1 MEIPSISSKNKIF
14 NIRKVK
20 NQRKW
25 NKEEDMLLIQLV
37 EKYQQKNW
45 RKVSCHFGNK
55 TSLQCFSRYKRIRP
69 GIRKGKWKKE
79 EDEMI
84 IKLIEKYGTSWAK
97 ISKEIK
103 TRNGKQIRDRY
114 LNVLNPSLNRTTFTQ
129 EDDNYIIHLYNKY
142 GPKWSFIVQFFTNRT
157 ADMIKNRFHSS
168 IKKKLSNDS
177 NMSTRMTSFDDVI
190 PNTNISLHSDLIFLS
205 EQENNSIEP
214 IILNKEAEQE
224 TITNNDS
231 LDLFNDDEYFN
242 F

>member
-45 RKVSCHFGNK
+45 RKISYHFGNK

-214 IILNKEAEQE
+214 IILIKEAEQE

-242 F
+242 L

>member
-1 MEIPSISSKNKIF
+1 MEVVKGPSVYTIANLKF
-14 NIRKVK
+14 VPVPH
-20 NQRKW
+20 
-25 NKEEDMLLIQLV
+25 LILNENV
-37 EKYQQKNW
+37 YC
-45 RKVSCHFGNK
+45 SF
-55 TSLQCFSRYKRIRP
+55 SLILSI
-69 GIRKGKWKKE
+69 
-79 EDEMI
+79 
-84 IKLIEKYGTSWAK
+84 T
-97 ISKEIK
+97 
-103 TRNGKQIRDRY
+103 
-114 LNVLNPSLNRTTFTQ
+114 NPSLNRTTFTQ